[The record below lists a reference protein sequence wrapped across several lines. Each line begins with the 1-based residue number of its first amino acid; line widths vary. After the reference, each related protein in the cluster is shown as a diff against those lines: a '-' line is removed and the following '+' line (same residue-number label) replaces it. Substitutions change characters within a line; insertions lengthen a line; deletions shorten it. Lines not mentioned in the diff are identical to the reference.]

1 MFDKIKF
8 QKLNQK
14 LKKKE
19 EKIKWKKENQLSTL
33 KNLIENPK
41 EFIEPKLLKIQEEN
55 EIIASPKINFAS
67 PAKAQPVD
75 KSLILNSTSQFS
87 SINSNNKMG
96 ILPKEQKF
104 NANMNAE
111 NFMKNHPELQ
121 KIDSDGSLMKN
132 IDSILKII
140 NSPNYDE
147 LI

>member
-1 MFDKIKF
+1 
-8 QKLNQK
+8 
-14 LKKKE
+14 
-19 EKIKWKKENQLSTL
+19 
-33 KNLIENPK
+33 
-41 EFIEPKLLKIQEEN
+41 
-55 EIIASPKINFAS
+55 
-67 PAKAQPVD
+67 
-75 KSLILNSTSQFS
+75 
-87 SINSNNKMG
+87 MG